1 MILPKP
7 ALPFN
12 LPAYTHIPEDGLR
25 TERVRLRQW
34 TKADFEPFAAMNC
47 DPQVMRHFPA
57 LLSREQSDAH
67 ASRIRALIE
76 ERGWGFWAADSL
88 LDSQAP
94 QFIGFVGLH
103 VPIAELPFS
112 PCVEIGWRLARP
124 FWGKGLATEA
134 AQLAMRAVFE
144 LLQLPEIVS
153 FTARENLRSRGVMQR
168 LGMHTNV
175 EDNFDHPAVPEG
187 HPVRPHCL
195 YRITRDEWLD
205 KRKVPTLA

>member
-1 MILPKP
+1 MTPAQP

-12 LPAYTHIPEDGLR
+12 LPAHVHIHESELR

-34 TKADFEPFAAMNC
+34 TKADFEPFAALNC

-67 ASRIRALIE
+67 ASRMRALIE
-76 ERGWGFWAADSL
+76 ERGWGFWATDWLQQDGS
-88 LDSQAP
+88 AP
-94 QFIGFVGLH
+94 QFIGFVGMH

-124 FWGKGLATEA
+124 FWGKGLASEA
-134 AQLAMRAVFE
+134 ARLAMRAGFE
-144 LLQLPEIVS
+144 ALKLPEIVS
-153 FTARENLRSRGVMQR
+153 FTSRENLRSRAVMQR
-168 LGMHTNV
+168 LGMHSRP
-175 EDNFDHPAVPEG
+175 EDHFDHPAVPEG

-195 YRITRDEWLD
+195 YRITREEWLAQAHQ
-205 KRKVPTLA
+205 P